1 MPNVKLDHCV
11 IHVSDWEISNT
22 FYRDVLGAELV
33 HREGTAVGRT
43 DSETNNSTCM
53 APAFPPSRSPSSPY
67 NRATAICASSG
78 RGLSTRQGSTCNVT
92 ASRSRWVPSSAPGPE
107 VPARASTSAT
117 RMVPSW
123 SSSRTMQRS
132 RARTQHERTGP
143 S

>member
-33 HREGTAVGRT
+33 PRESGWSYRFGVEQLNLHGPGV
-43 DSETNNSTCM
+43 S
-53 APAFPPSRSPSSPY
+53 PPRSRSSPY
-67 NRATAICASSG
+67 NRVTAICASSG
-78 RGLSTRQGSTCNVT
+78 RGLSTRQGSTWNVT
-92 ASRSRWVPSSAPGPE
+92 ASRSRWVPSSAPAPE

-117 RMVPSW
+117 RMVPSS
-123 SSSRTMQRS
+123 SSSRTMKRS